1 MFNMFNYL
9 QLKGFSNEKL
19 AIHFDKI
26 FDTNVEINNI
36 LENNSGAILKGIKI
50 SYLDEEEKNIHF
62 EVNIEVPNRN
72 VV

>member
-19 AIHFDKI
+19 SENFEKI
-26 FDTNVEINNI
+26 FDTNTEINNI
-36 LENNSGAILKGIKI
+36 LMGNSGAVLKGIKI

-62 EVNIEVPNRN
+62 DVNIELSKRN
-72 VV
+72 VI

>member
-19 AIHFDKI
+19 AEHFEKI
-26 FDTNVEINNI
+26 FDTNTEINNI
-36 LENNSGAILKGIKI
+36 FMGNSGAILKGIKI

-62 EVNIEVPNRN
+62 EVNIELNKRN
-72 VV
+72 VI

>member
-19 AIHFDKI
+19 SEHFEKI
-26 FDTNVEINNI
+26 FDTNTEINNM
-36 LENNSGAILKGIKI
+36 LMGNSGAVLKGIKI

-62 EVNIEVPNRN
+62 EVNIELSKRN
-72 VV
+72 VI